1 MNEKN
6 NKKKIEIFGF
16 HPLLF
21 LSFVVIMILNI
32 VYMKI
37 DPENK
42 KLWHPLL
49 TPLFIAMV
57 LGIGLNYIG
66 YKTPFL
72 NKLGFGFLLSILVPS
87 FLIYQKIIPKNIADN
102 FDKAFF
108 NKPGANDGLGINFSQ
123 FFITIV
129 ISGSLLSV
137 DRDLLKRS
145 LIKFIP
151 ITLIA
156 IIFAFVVSG
165 FLGYLVDFQPDVI
178 FLKKSQ
184 GSFWDSIFFVFV
196 PLTNGGTNL
205 GIGGFSNG
213 IYKDAFKGSA
223 EASQI
228 RSVLLAP
235 LILAR
240 VLSIFFAGLL
250 FVLFD
255 KTKYSGK
262 GSLGQKKIGHSHKSI
277 KSPLEHKQIGM
288 GLLIIFAL
296 YNLGNMINQ
305 VLCSYLDAMV
315 YVIIIL
321 LVIKIFDLL
330 SDKYQNSVSQ
340 AGKFMSINFTGPVL
354 AGLGLTTNF
363 ANLINTLKTPSVVL
377 IVVASLTVAAIT
389 TFILAQ
395 SLGFYP
401 LELSLTAGLC
411 SHSVGGTGNLGVMAI
426 SHREDLLPF
435 ATIATRVVG
444 PLVYIVSTFGFKYLY
459 M

>member
-1 MNEKN
+1 MNKKN

-16 HPLLF
+16 QPLFFSIFIL
-21 LSFVVIMILNI
+21 IMILNI
-32 VYMKI
+32 VYMRI
-37 DPENK
+37 EPENK

-49 TPLFIAMV
+49 TPLFITMT
-57 LGIGLNYIG
+57 LGFCLNYIG
-66 YKTPFL
+66 SKTPFL

-87 FLIYQKIIPKNIADN
+87 FLIYKGVISQNIANN
-102 FDKAFF
+102 FDKSFF
-108 NKPGANDGLGINFSQ
+108 NKPGEKDGLGVNFSQ

-129 ISGSLLSV
+129 IAGSLLSV

-156 IIFAFVVSG
+156 ILFSFIVSG
-165 FLGYLVDFQPDVI
+165 FLGFLVGFQPDTI
-178 FLKKSQ
+178 FQGKNK

-213 IYKDAFKGSA
+213 IYKEFFQGVAVP
-223 EASQI
+223 SQI

-262 GSLGQKKIGHSHKSI
+262 GSLERQKIINSNLQNKK
-277 KSPLEHKQIGM
+277 PLEHQQIGM

-305 VLCSYLDAMV
+305 YLYSYLDAMV

-321 LVIKIFDLL
+321 LTIKIFNLL
-330 SDKYQNSVSQ
+330 SDKYQNSVAQ

-354 AGLGLTTNF
+354 TGLGLTTNF
-363 ANLINTLKTPSVVL
+363 ETLINTLKQTSVLL
-377 IVVASLTVAAIT
+377 IVISSLLVAIIT
-389 TFILAQ
+389 TFIFAK
-395 SLGFYP
+395 SLNFYP

-411 SHSVGGTGNLGVMAI
+411 SHSIGGTGNLGVMAI
-426 SHREDLLPF
+426 SNRDDLLPF
-435 ATIATRVVG
+435 ATIATRIVG
-444 PLVYIVSTFGFKYLY
+444 PLVYILSTFGFKFLY